1 MEKIARI
8 LVCIFRNIHAYHL
21 FKTSGTV
28 NENLLYPQQITQVI
42 FFFYAIKITFANNI
56 ECKVKEHPPPP
67 PHHHHTHTP
76 KTIVYISIFI
86 RSNRVILL
94 KTMQQVHN
102 LQTFC
107 TGSRCIWI
115 YFCLKNGR
123 WIAKWNWLPHY
134 PGNGGLLED
143 KALKNQI
150 IVLMG
155 MIKSVLPLS
164 IHLRNV
170 FEISMTSRNN
180 ASYVTSVSKTRF
192 ATFCSFFS
200 FSSDSSLRSFKV
212 KLYKNDSNLKNRQP
226 LIVNQEKNTFLI
238 VFFSFAVAYI
248 VLLFLL
254 PFYSFIYFISWRH
267 GFPIVYY

>member
-1 MEKIARI
+1 MHI
-8 LVCIFRNIHAYHL
+8 
-21 FKTSGTV
+21 TSLKQVGHTV

-42 FFFYAIKITFANNI
+42 FFFYAIMITFANNI
-56 ECKVKEHPPPP
+56 ECKVKEHP
-67 PHHHHTHTP
+67 HHLTTTTHTLQRLL
-76 KTIVYISIFI
+76 YNISIFI

-102 LQTFC
+102 LKTFC

-143 KALKNQI
+143 KALKNKI

-238 VFFSFAVAYI
+238 VFFSTFAVAYI

-254 PFYSFIYFISWRH
+254 PFYSFIYFISWCH
-267 GFPIVYY
+267 GFPIVYF

>member
-192 ATFCSFFS
+192 ATFCSFF

>member
-143 KALKNQI
+143 
-150 IVLMG
+150 
-155 MIKSVLPLS
+155 
-164 IHLRNV
+164 
-170 FEISMTSRNN
+170 
-180 ASYVTSVSKTRF
+180 
-192 ATFCSFFS
+192 
-200 FSSDSSLRSFKV
+200 
-212 KLYKNDSNLKNRQP
+212 
-226 LIVNQEKNTFLI
+226 
-238 VFFSFAVAYI
+238 
-248 VLLFLL
+248 
-254 PFYSFIYFISWRH
+254 
-267 GFPIVYY
+267 

>member
-1 MEKIARI
+1 M
-8 LVCIFRNIHAYHL
+8 
-21 FKTSGTV
+21 
-28 NENLLYPQQITQVI
+28 
-42 FFFYAIKITFANNI
+42 
-56 ECKVKEHPPPP
+56 
-67 PHHHHTHTP
+67 
-76 KTIVYISIFI
+76 
-86 RSNRVILL
+86 ILL

-192 ATFCSFFS
+192 ATFCSFF

-238 VFFSFAVAYI
+238 VFF
-248 VLLFLL
+248 LL
-254 PFYSFIYFISWRH
+254 PLLTLYFYFCCHFIHLFILYPGVM
-267 GFPIVYY
+267 GFL

>member
-1 MEKIARI
+1 M
-8 LVCIFRNIHAYHL
+8 
-21 FKTSGTV
+21 
-28 NENLLYPQQITQVI
+28 
-42 FFFYAIKITFANNI
+42 
-56 ECKVKEHPPPP
+56 
-67 PHHHHTHTP
+67 
-76 KTIVYISIFI
+76 
-86 RSNRVILL
+86 ILL

-192 ATFCSFFS
+192 ATFCSFF

>member
-56 ECKVKEHPPPP
+56 ECKVKEHPPP

-267 GFPIVYY
+267 GFPIV

>member
-267 GFPIVYY
+267 GFPIV